1 MNDGRL
7 IDANALAERISDC
20 WFLTRHQ
27 QLISASAKLAA
38 ADAMCKLMAEVAK
51 QPTVDAVP
59 IVRCFECA
67 NRGDKRKCPMC
78 FDESDGIDFYQV
90 DNTDD
95 DGFCHYGE
103 RKEDNHATD

>member
-1 MNDGRL
+1 MNDARL
-7 IDANALAERISDC
+7 I
-20 WFLTRHQ
+20 
-27 QLISASAKLAA
+27 
-38 ADAMCKLMAEVAK
+38 VAK
-51 QPTVDAVP
+51 DVDVDLRNEYLSNADGYITVAGMSIFNAAIDRARCVVMRSPTIDAVSV
-59 IVRCFECA
+59 VRCFECA

>member
-1 MNDGRL
+1 MAELRL
-7 IDANALAERISDC
+7 IDANALRNV
-20 WFLTRHQ
+20 F
-27 QLISASAKLAA
+27 
-38 ADAMCKLMAEVAK
+38 DAMHAIPGGSHIDHLILLGIKNFIDEA
-51 QPTVDAVP
+51 PSIDAVP
-59 IVRCFECA
+59 VVRCFECA

-103 RKEDNHATD
+103 RKEVRKDE

>member
-1 MNDGRL
+1 MTDVRL
-7 IDANALAERISDC
+7 IDANALKQRIIQDYRRQFFGSVLWNILDDMPS
-20 WFLTRHQ
+20 
-27 QLISASAKLAA
+27 IDAA
-38 ADAMCKLMAEVAK
+38 
-51 QPTVDAVP
+51 TV
-59 IVRCFECA
+59 VRCFECA

-103 RKEDNHATD
+103 RKEDDHAAD

>member
-1 MNDGRL
+1 MLDKRL
-7 IDANALAERISDC
+7 IDANALRQRIIKDYRKEFFGSVLWNILD
-20 WFLTRHQ
+20 
-27 QLISASAKLAA
+27 
-38 ADAMCKLMAEVAK
+38 DM
-51 QPTVDAVP
+51 PTIDAVP
-59 IVRCFECA
+59 VVRCFECA

-103 RKEDNHATD
+103 RKEDDHAAD

>member
-1 MNDGRL
+1 MADVRL
-7 IDANALAERISDC
+7 IDANALKQRIIQDYRRQCFGSVLWNILDDMPS
-20 WFLTRHQ
+20 FD
-27 QLISASAKLAA
+27 AA
-38 ADAMCKLMAEVAK
+38 
-51 QPTVDAVP
+51 TV
-59 IVRCFECA
+59 VRCVECA

-103 RKEDNHATD
+103 RKEDDHAAD